1 MAYCKDAELVV
12 VDTVNWDTISTFRY
26 RTNTAAFTLCRYS
39 PCGNFLAAGTVTG
52 DICVWR
58 VRSGEPIDILN
69 KDDAQTQPIT
79 TIDWNPTS
87 SDGEMAYTDNSGQL
101 GTITHDKL
109 PSDGD
114 DKAVGVDTANELFDD
129 ESSNPGALHGM
140 DQDDDDNENCV
151 SLERLKNVTMK
162 NHGLNRSADG
172 ADDDIDA
179 LLEHQ
184 TAARPSALVSAFQVV
199 PLQEAFQPA
208 ATPAQL
214 EHRYMVWNSV
224 GIVRAHNTD
233 AENSIEVDFHD
244 ATVHHSIHMSNY
256 LNHTMASLSRTVLAL
271 AKDVPR

>member
-1 MAYCKDAELVV
+1 MAYCQDAQLVV
-12 VDTVNWDTISTFRY
+12 VDTTNWDTIGTFRY

-58 VRSGEPIDILN
+58 VRSGEPIDVVN

-79 TIDWNPTS
+79 MIDWNPNS
-87 SDGEMAYTDNSGQL
+87 NGDVELAYADNSGQL
-101 GTITHDKL
+101 GTITYDRP
-109 PSDGD
+109 PSESGD
-114 DKAVGVDTANELFDD
+114 NFAGEAANNALFDD
-129 ESSNPGALHGM
+129 ESSNAEPMLPM
-140 DQDDDDNENCV
+140 DQDDDEDNENCV

-162 NHGLNRSADG
+162 THGLNRSD
-172 ADDDIDA
+172 ADDDIDD
-179 LLEHQ
+179 LLEKQ
-184 TAARPSALVSAFQVV
+184 TTGQMSVGPAYKVV
-199 PLQEAFQPA
+199 PLQGAFQPA

-224 GIVRAHNTD
+224 GIVRAHNND

-244 ATVHHSIHMSNY
+244 ANVHHSIHMSNY

-271 AKDVPR
+271 AKDAPR